1 MSIEMRR
8 PRGRRP
14 LGHDNTTKERLLEA
28 AQRLFETR
36 SFLEV
41 GTREIAEEAGLAV
54 GTINY
59 QFGSKD
65 GLLDAL
71 CDRIT
76 PALSKERL
84 TGLSIALTYGG
95 SREERLRRILRAL
108 IQPVLMWSL
117 RSEARLFF
125 GPFLTRVKAD
135 GPQRIRELKNEETLS
150 LQPFRD
156 AFQMLFPELSAE
168 DIGWRLHFV
177 LAIEHALTAEQ
188 ERLFLLTNGKTS
200 DEDVDATL
208 ERSLDFMMQGWL
220 APTRQ

>member
-1 MSIEMRR
+1 MPAEMRR

-14 LGHDNTTKERLLEA
+14 LGHDNLTKERLLEA

-41 GTREIAEEAGLAV
+41 GTREIAEEARLAV

-76 PALSKERL
+76 PALSQERL
-84 TGLSIALTYGG
+84 VELRMALSESG
-95 SREERLRRILRAL
+95 SREERLRGILRAL
-108 IQPVLMWSL
+108 IQPVLRWS
-117 RSEARLFF
+117 RRPEARLFF
-125 GPFLTRVKAD
+125 GPFLTRVKAV
-135 GPQRIRELKNEETLS
+135 GPLRIRELKNEETLS

-156 AFQMLFPELSAE
+156 AFQALFPELSEE
-168 DIGWRLHFV
+168 DIGWKLHFV

-188 ERLFLLTNGKTS
+188 ERLCLLTDGKTS
-200 DEDVDATL
+200 DEDVEETL

-220 APTRQ
+220 APARR